1 MHLTS
6 FLAAAKLGVVSRQQ
20 AIARAISLGLIG
32 NQAQPCDVANDLLST
47 REGVQ
52 KACSAT
58 QPLQGKRPGRSR
70 RGRPRKSP
78 RPGPLQSQPSAGR

>member
-6 FLAAAKLGVVSRQQ
+6 FLVAAKIGVVSRRQ

-32 NQAQPCDVANDLLST
+32 NQAQPGGVANDLRST

-52 KACSAT
+52 KARSA
-58 QPLQGKRPGRSR
+58 
-70 RGRPRKSP
+70 
-78 RPGPLQSQPSAGR
+78 